1 MLCAGLQA
9 FGLHLLCAAVAGLGA
24 LLLPA
29 EQDRGLVGLL
39 RIAVATR
46 LALLLPFVLFARAAL
61 LLAVLGAR
69 MIELGGG
76 SFALGGA
83 RIGIVLPRSAVT
95 MQPAPIEF
103 DDLLHVRQQL
113 AIMTDHQQA
122 TAPLLQLLVQ
132 LLAMAC
138 IEVVAGF
145 VQDQPIGTA
154 GPGTGQRDLH
164 GLATTEARGRLGGI
178 EIVGQP
184 KRLPL
189 LLQAFAQ
196 VPAVADAGEV
206 GLVHAAGFDAL
217 QCGQFRADAGQFT
230 DRAGGWI
237 AGRRQ
242 QEHAA
247 TAAHLASV
255 GQQPS
260 GQQACE
266 HALASAIG
274 TDQAGGDRFEGKR
287 QIGKQRA
294 AVGQSIRHAI
304 EREGMRSHATSMDA
318 GFSPARR
325 GGKSQAVWWEDGGI
339 NGALVAS
346 LWEE

>member
-1 MLCAGLQA
+1 
-9 FGLHLLCAAVAGLGA
+9 
-24 LLLPA
+24 
-29 EQDRGLVGLL
+29 
-39 RIAVATR
+39 
-46 LALLLPFVLFARAAL
+46 
-61 LLAVLGAR
+61 
-69 MIELGGG
+69 
-76 SFALGGA
+76 
-83 RIGIVLPRSAVT
+83 
-95 MQPAPIEF
+95 
-103 DDLLHVRQQL
+103 
-113 AIMTDHQQA
+113 MTDRQQA

-138 IEVVAGF
+138 VEVVAGF
-145 VQDQPIGTA
+145 VQDQPISTA
-154 GPGTGQRDLH
+154 GPGAGQRDLH
-164 GLATTEARGRLGGI
+164 RLAAAEARGRLGGI
-178 EIVGQP
+178 EVVGKLQCP
-184 KRLPL
+184 PL

-196 VPAVADAGEV
+196 IPAVADAGEV

-217 QCGQFRADAGQFT
+217 QRGQFRADAGQFT

-237 AGRRQ
+237 TGRRQ

-247 TAAHLASV
+247 TAANLAVV
-255 GQQPS
+255 GQQPA

-266 HALASAIG
+266 HALAGAVG
-274 TDQAGGDRFEGKR
+274 TDQAGSDRFEGKR
-287 QIGKQRA
+287 QIGKQRT

-304 EREGMRSHATSMDA
+304 EREGMRGHATSMDA